1 MAKPTAPRLT
11 GIKAI
16 RSHKEQAMQG
26 KTESYGSVSPE
37 GDFPPC
43 DVSQTTETEIDAL
56 KRRALPQPAR
66 INTPSPQPIQEK
78 DTTLKIDP
86 ELKGVLESMKTDPD
100 EPLKGVIRRLVEGKT
115 PMESTQDTRHIEIP
129 EKVYRLLMMMLPDNM
144 KEVIRKG
151 IK

>member
-1 MAKPTAPRLT
+1 MVKPTAQ
-11 GIKAI
+11 K
-16 RSHKEQAMQG
+16 Q
-26 KTESYGSVSPE
+26 ES
-37 GDFPPC
+37 
-43 DVSQTTETEIDAL
+43 Q
-56 KRRALPQPAR
+56 R
-66 INTPSPQPIQEK
+66 

>member
-1 MAKPTAPRLT
+1 MVKPTAQ
-11 GIKAI
+11 K
-16 RSHKEQAMQG
+16 Q
-26 KTESYGSVSPE
+26 ES
-37 GDFPPC
+37 
-43 DVSQTTETEIDAL
+43 Q
-56 KRRALPQPAR
+56 Q
-66 INTPSPQPIQEK
+66 
-78 DTTLKIDP
+78 DTTLKIDQ